1 MRTIIITKTSAIY
14 IPSEHGGVVV
24 QSRFKIG
31 DRVRK
36 KPREGAGEWQGH
48 VVGAYLPAS
57 GIGLAVR
64 SEREKNSVQI
74 YPERALEF
82 VPEAEE

>member
-1 MRTIIITKTSAIY
+1 MRTIIIN
-14 IPSEHGGVVV
+14 EHGIIFSIKEDG
-24 QSRFKIG
+24 SIESDCLFEIG

-36 KPREGAGEWQGH
+36 KPRENAGEWQGH
-48 VVGAYLPAS
+48 VVGAYSTVS

-74 YPERALEF
+74 YPESTLEF
-82 VPEAEE
+82 VKGD